1 MRRLALI
8 LLLLTLPGTMVAQNF
23 SLITGR
29 EPIASLD
36 GLWRFHTGDNP
47 AWASPGF
54 DDSSWPVIRSDESWT
69 KQGYADY
76 GGYAW
81 YRFTIQVPDYR
92 SPVALL
98 LPRIYTGYQ
107 VYAQGKLIGSAGS
120 ISTSLAPYFAAD
132 PRVFHLPSG
141 LAGPSS
147 IQIAIRVWEYQPIVS
162 WVGGGILTAG
172 SAAGDPALLE
182 QRRDASLKDRTHA
195 LANNYAYSLLAA
207 VVGLTILGLFLLRRK
222 EREYLW
228 FSILLLAGAA
238 DAALTVAGW
247 GSVRFLLFR
256 LADELLVAAGLLAA
270 LAFFLAVLRVN
281 RSMWWWMAFGAA
293 ALSPASVALYY
304 LQLGPVGV
312 SYALQLCCLLPAY
325 LWIIAALSTAT
336 ARKNVVARLLLAPSL
351 LLYGYNTFAS
361 LAKIRQALGW
371 QSRLTPPDA
380 TILQRP
386 FPLRVSELINDL
398 FVLALLMFLVRRFS
412 LARQEEERLSAE
424 FEAAKTIQ
432 SLLIPPAPPSTPGFA
447 IESVYMPAQEVG
459 GDFFQILPGYDRS
472 LLIVVGDVSGKGLQ
486 AAMTVSAIVGA
497 LRDSEQRRPAD
508 VLTHLNRVLCGQ
520 IGGFVT
526 CCATL
531 ITDDGALT
539 IANAGH
545 LPPYRNGEEVP
556 VSPRLPLGIT
566 TSSEYSELPLRLKP
580 GDRLAFLSDGVVE
593 AQSATRELFGFDRTR
608 AISTQSAEAIAAAAQ
623 AFGQE
628 DDITVLTLTF
638 APAEVLHA

>member
-1 MRRLALI
+1 
-8 LLLLTLPGTMVAQNF
+8 
-23 SLITGR
+23 
-29 EPIASLD
+29 
-36 GLWRFHTGDNP
+36 
-47 AWASPGF
+47 
-54 DDSSWPVIRSDESWT
+54 
-69 KQGYADY
+69 
-76 GGYAW
+76 
-81 YRFTIQVPDYR
+81 
-92 SPVALL
+92 
-98 LPRIYTGYQ
+98 
-107 VYAQGKLIGSAGS
+107 
-120 ISTSLAPYFAAD
+120 
-132 PRVFHLPSG
+132 
-141 LAGPSS
+141 
-147 IQIAIRVWEYQPIVS
+147 
-162 WVGGGILTAG
+162 
-172 SAAGDPALLE
+172 
-182 QRRDASLKDRTHA
+182 
-195 LANNYAYSLLAA
+195 
-207 VVGLTILGLFLLRRK
+207 
-222 EREYLW
+222 
-228 FSILLLAGAA
+228 
-238 DAALTVAGW
+238 
-247 GSVRFLLFR
+247 
-256 LADELLVAAGLLAA
+256 
-270 LAFFLAVLRVN
+270 
-281 RSMWWWMAFGAA
+281 
-293 ALSPASVALYY
+293 
-304 LQLGPVGV
+304 
-312 SYALQLCCLLPAY
+312 
-325 LWIIAALSTAT
+325 
-336 ARKNVVARLLLAPSL
+336 
-351 LLYGYNTFAS
+351 
-361 LAKIRQALGW
+361 
-371 QSRLTPPDA
+371 
-380 TILQRP
+380 
-386 FPLRVSELINDL
+386 VSELINDL

-497 LRDSEQRRPAD
+497 LRDSEERRPAD

-566 TSSEYSELPLRLKP
+566 SSSEYSELPLRLKP
-580 GDRLAFLSDGVVE
+580 GDRLTFLSDGVVE